1 MFPNVEKTCNFLLG
15 KGTGA
20 AAAYML
26 YLEHVEE
33 GKVCL
38 FHGRT
43 LRHVTVDVTLV
54 FEWTASFRTS
64 KKFIQASGNTSQQCL

>member
-1 MFPNVEKTCNFLLG
+1 MQQNSLG

-43 LRHVTVDVTLV
+43 LDVTLV
-54 FEWTASFRTS
+54 FEWTASFPTFII
-64 KKFIQASGNTSQQCL
+64 FIQALGNTVHVSQQCL

>member
-1 MFPNVEKTCNFLLG
+1 MQLLLG
-15 KGTGA
+15 EGTGA

-33 GKVCL
+33 GKVGL

-54 FEWTASFRTS
+54 FEWTASFRTFII
-64 KKFIQASGNTSQQCL
+64 FIQASGNTIHVSQQCL